1 MEDPSALRG
10 PTKYFFEDE
19 NVDRL
24 FSMTMTL
31 GAEISAVSE
40 KLDTVINLLLQQN
53 VLTSEALTGFQPD
66 DDQQA
71 ARDAARQEFVKT
83 LLMPFQIQADALV
96 DQAAKLKG

>member
-1 MEDPSALRG
+1 MEDASALRG

-40 KLDTVINLLLQQN
+40 KLDTVISLLLEQN
-53 VLTSEALTGFQPD
+53 VLTADAVTGFEPND
-66 DDQQA
+66 AQQA
-71 ARDAARQEFVKT
+71 ARDAARQEFVKA
-83 LLMPFQIQADALV
+83 LLLPFQIQADALV
-96 DQAAKLKG
+96 DQAAKLKP